1 MLKVVVMV
9 SSTSIGDVEQIKV
22 YQERVRSE
30 FLLLKSTDSFDELV
44 ANSIRLEGNAGYLL
58 CVSELHVNDEI
69 LIAMLAKWR
78 AEATTF
84 HNKFNVTLEST
95 KRWLRKLLLDV
106 PDRILFLVLNRY
118 GQPIGHMGFA
128 SALNNECMMEF
139 DNVIRGVPKQDAGL
153 MGVAT
158 KAILNWA
165 NNTFQPEG
173 FYLRTLDDNVH
184 ALQFYSKLGFKEDGK
199 QPLRRT
205 ESNGEINHVPLA
217 ADDTSPPDR
226 YFICMR
232 LDPEC
237 IA

>member
-1 MLKVVVMV
+1 MII
-9 SSTSIGDVEQIKV
+9 SRTNISDVEQINV
-22 YQERVRSE
+22 YQKRVRSE
-30 FLLLKSTDSFDELV
+30 FSVLKSIGSFDKLV
-44 ANSIRLEGNAGYLL
+44 AHSIRLEGNAGYLL

-69 LIAMLAKWR
+69 LIALLAKWR

-84 HNKFNVTLEST
+84 HNKFNVTQEST

-118 GQPIGHMGFA
+118 GHPIGHMGFA
-128 SALNNECMMEF
+128 SALNNECLMEF
-139 DNVIRGVPKQDAGL
+139 DNVIRGVPNQDAGL

-165 NNTFQPEG
+165 NNTFRPQG

-205 ESNGEINHVPLA
+205 ESKGEINHLPLA

-232 LDPEC
+232 LAPEC
-237 IA
+237 VI